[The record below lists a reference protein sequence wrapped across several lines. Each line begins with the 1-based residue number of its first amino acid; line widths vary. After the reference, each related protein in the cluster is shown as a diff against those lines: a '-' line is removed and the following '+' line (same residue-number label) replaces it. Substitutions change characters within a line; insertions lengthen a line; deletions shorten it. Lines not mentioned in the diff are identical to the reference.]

1 MLLMTSE
8 QLNNIGGVMA
18 SCHGV
23 MASCHGVMASCR
35 GVMASCRGVMA
46 SCQVTHGIGI
56 CCFSTLKSKNK

>member
-18 SCHGV
+18 SCR
-23 MASCHGVMASCR
+23 GVMASCR
-35 GVMASCRGVMA
+35 GVMTSCRGVMA

>member
-8 QLNNIGGVMA
+8 QLNNIG
-18 SCHGV
+18 
-23 MASCHGVMASCR
+23 GVMASCR